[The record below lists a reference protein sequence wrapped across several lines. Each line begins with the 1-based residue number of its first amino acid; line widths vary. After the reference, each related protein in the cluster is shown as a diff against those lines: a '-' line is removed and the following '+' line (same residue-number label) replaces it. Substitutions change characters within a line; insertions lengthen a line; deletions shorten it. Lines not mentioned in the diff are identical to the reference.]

1 MTDDIRNHDAQPTRE
16 EAEWMSTDA
25 IALVVRSVGLAGL
38 ALAIGVAASMFVEP
52 THAVAPLA
60 AATSR

>member
-1 MTDDIRNHDAQPTRE
+1 MMDDIRNHDSMPTRE
-16 EAEWMSTDA
+16 EAEWLSTDA

-38 ALAIGVAASMFVEP
+38 ALAIGVAASMLVTP

-60 AATSR
+60 AAASR